1 TYLEMVATAAIVI
14 ILASAVLPLTRVAR
28 TRMKEI
34 ELRRSLRE
42 IRTAVDRFKIDS
54 DHRQIGGTDL
64 TLDRHRYPKDPET
77 LVKRVSQVGP
87 AGHKLK
93 YLRHIPVDPMTGNT
107 EWGQRCYQDDPDS
120 ESWCGSNVWDVYSKS
135 KAKGLDGTNYR
146 DW

>member
-1 TYLEMVATAAIVI
+1 MVATAAIVI

-42 IRTAVDRFKIDS
+42 IRTAIDRFKIDS
-54 DHRQIGGTDL
+54 DHGKIGGTDL
-64 TLDRHRYPKDPET
+64 TLDGNGYPKDLET
-77 LVKRVSQVGP
+77 LVKGVSQVGT

-107 EWGQRCYQDDPDS
+107 EWGQRCYQDDPDAD
-120 ESWCGSNVWDVYSKS
+120 SWCGSNVWDIYSKS
-135 KAKGLDGTNYR
+135 RAKGLDGTNYR